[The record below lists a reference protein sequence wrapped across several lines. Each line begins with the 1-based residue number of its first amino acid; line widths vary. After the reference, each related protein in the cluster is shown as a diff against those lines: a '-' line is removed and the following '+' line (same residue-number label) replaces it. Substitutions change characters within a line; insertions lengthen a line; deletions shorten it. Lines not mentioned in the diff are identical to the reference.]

1 MQQEGR
7 EKAPQ
12 GLRSLQPRSSRGE
25 KEEKEGK
32 KKKPTKKTQPTTDT
46 ARGFSHFLGQ
56 KEEQSSR
63 FAWDSPPERAQLL
76 LGSVPATPR
85 PESPWRWMCGEH
97 SHSCWQQLRA
107 GSAVLSPTLP
117 YLQAGLTKAG
127 SCSPPRGQ
135 QCPHRGQGPIQHTRD
150 KDPAQDSIKRVW
162 FWGGSHEGSYGWFWV
177 PTLPGY
183 PAPGAFLACSALK
196 DPRNEA
202 DGDTGVSKVQ
212 LAAPSPTSCHPRPQT
227 SSKERFGEGLQVRI
241 WPYGSPSHP
250 ILPPPVSQ
258 VSQNQASR

>member
-25 KEEKEGK
+25 KEEKEEKK

-127 SCSPPRGQ
+127 SCSLPEDSSVHTGGRDPSSTPGTKILLRTQSNVCGFGVEVMKAAMGGFGFPPCQ
-135 QCPHRGQGPIQHTRD
+135 VT
-150 KDPAQDSIKRVW
+150 
-162 FWGGSHEGSYGWFWV
+162 
-177 PTLPGY
+177 
-183 PAPGAFLACSALK
+183 
-196 DPRNEA
+196 
-202 DGDTGVSKVQ
+202 
-212 LAAPSPTSCHPRPQT
+212 RPQGH
-227 SSKERFGEGLQVRI
+227 F
-241 WPYGSPSHP
+241 
-250 ILPPPVSQ
+250 
-258 VSQNQASR
+258 

>member
-1 MQQEGR
+1 MGQPPGEGT
-7 EKAPQ
+7 APS
-12 GLRSLQPRSSRGE
+12 GLCSCNPPSGEPLEMDVWGAQP
-25 KEEKEGK
+25 
-32 KKKPTKKTQPTTDT
+32 
-46 ARGFSHFLGQ
+46 
-56 KEEQSSR
+56 
-63 FAWDSPPERAQLL
+63 QLL
-76 LGSVPATPR
+76 AAAPGGQCCPQP
-85 PESPWRWMCGEH
+85 H
-97 SHSCWQQLRA
+97 SALLASWADQSQL
-107 GSAVLSPTLP
+107 
-117 YLQAGLTKAG
+117 LQ
-127 SCSPPRGQ
+127 PPRGQ
-135 QCPHRGQGPIQHTRD
+135 QCPHRGQGPNQHTRD

-241 WPYGSPSHP
+241 WPYGSPNHP